1 MSEKNQDRGNFL
13 WRFSQKFQFAAD
25 KIIPDSLVFCL
36 ILTFIVYFA
45 AVIFTGSNP
54 VDLAMNWY
62 DGMWTQLAFS
72 MQMSLM
78 VILCAAVA
86 NSRQVTKAMNFLA
99 RCINSPALAMCVL
112 MVWGYVASFIN
123 WAFCTMSCTVL
134 AIAMCKRIKGI
145 HFPMMIVAGY
155 CTSCLGQTLSPT
167 CAVYG
172 LLATEGNYVQDF
184 FGSTVSQA
192 ESVYN
197 PANIAMFLTLAIMT
211 MVPAVVT
218 RPPVS
223 AGLSF
228 AADESALAQKEA
240 EWMKIDR
247 STFAGRLNGSRI
259 IMWLI
264 GLCGLLVIAHEF
276 ITKGF
281 LGALTLNFIITI
293 FLTANCFLYST
304 PSAFIGSIK
313 DSMHL
318 GTEVM
323 IQFPFYGGISGMM
336 TSSGL
341 AALVVAGLVKV
352 STAQTLPAVA
362 YLSAAVVNLFIPSQG
377 GQFIIQ
383 GPLLLEA
390 AQNLGADML
399 ATVNGFV
406 YGDQVTNLIQPL
418 YIIPALAMTGTK
430 LKQVWGF
437 MAFICV
443 FWLIATIIG
452 LILFPTIF

>member
-1 MSEKNQDRGNFL
+1 
-13 WRFSQKFQFAAD
+13 
-25 KIIPDSLVFCL
+25 
-36 ILTFIVYFA
+36 
-45 AVIFTGSNP
+45 
-54 VDLAMNWY
+54 
-62 DGMWTQLAFS
+62 
-72 MQMSLM
+72 
-78 VILCAAVA
+78 
-86 NSRQVTKAMNFLA
+86 
-99 RCINSPALAMCVL
+99 
-112 MVWGYVASFIN
+112 
-123 WAFCTMSCTVL
+123 
-134 AIAMCKRIKGI
+134 
-145 HFPMMIVAGY
+145 
-155 CTSCLGQTLSPT
+155 
-167 CAVYG
+167 
-172 LLATEGNYVQDF
+172 
-184 FGSTVSQA
+184 
-192 ESVYN
+192 
-197 PANIAMFLTLAIMT
+197 
-211 MVPAVVT
+211 
-218 RPPVS
+218 
-223 AGLSF
+223 
-228 AADESALAQKEA
+228 
-240 EWMKIDR
+240 MKIDR

>member
-1 MSEKNQDRGNFL
+1 MSEIKQEKGNFL

-25 KIIPDSLVFCL
+25 KIIPDSMVFCL

-45 AVIFTGSNP
+45 ALIFTGTGP
-54 VDLAMNWY
+54 VALAMQWF
-62 DGMWTQLAFS
+62 DGMWTQLAFA

-78 VILCAAVA
+78 VVVCAATA
-86 NSRQVTKAMNFLA
+86 NSKQVTHAMNKLA
-99 RCINSPALAMCVL
+99 SYINSPAVAMCVL
-112 MVWGYVASFIN
+112 MIWGYVASFIN

-134 AIAMCKRIKGI
+134 AVAMCKRIKGI

-184 FGSTVSQA
+184 FGRTLSQA
-192 ESVYN
+192 ETVYN
-197 PANIAMFLTLAIMT
+197 PANVAMFLTLAILT
-211 MVPAVVT
+211 MVLAVLT

-223 AGLSF
+223 ASISVA
-228 AADESALAQKEA
+228 AADAAMDKEA
-240 EWMKIDR
+240 EWMKVDR
-247 STFAGRLNGSRI
+247 STFAGKLNGSRI

-264 GLCGLLVIAHEF
+264 GVCGLIVIVHEF
-276 ITKGF
+276 ATKGF
-281 LGALTLNFIITI
+281 LGALSLNFIITFFI
-293 FLTANCFLYST
+293 TCNCFLYST
-304 PSAFIGSIK
+304 PTAFIGAHK

-318 GTEVM
+318 ATEVM
-323 IQFPFYGGISGMM
+323 FQFPFYGGISGIMS
-336 TSSGL
+336 SSGL
-341 AALVVAGLVKV
+341 AAMVVAGLVKV
-352 STAQTLPAVA
+352 STASTLPVVA

-383 GPLLLEA
+383 GPLLLNA
-390 AQNLGADML
+390 AQTLGADMVSV
-399 ATVNGFV
+399 VNGFV
-406 YGDQVTNLIQPL
+406 YGDQVTNLLQPL

-430 LKQVWGF
+430 LKDVWGF

-443 FWLIATIIG
+443 FWLVFTVAG
-452 LILFPTIF
+452 LMIFPAIF

>member
-1 MSEKNQDRGNFL
+1 M
-13 WRFSQKFQFAAD
+13 
-25 KIIPDSLVFCL
+25 P
-36 ILTFIVYFA
+36 
-45 AVIFTGSNP
+45 
-54 VDLAMNWY
+54 
-62 DGMWTQLAFS
+62 
-72 MQMSLM
+72 
-78 VILCAAVA
+78 
-86 NSRQVTKAMNFLA
+86 
-99 RCINSPALAMCVL
+99 
-112 MVWGYVASFIN
+112 
-123 WAFCTMSCTVL
+123 
-134 AIAMCKRIKGI
+134 
-145 HFPMMIVAGY
+145 
-155 CTSCLGQTLSPT
+155 
-167 CAVYG
+167 
-172 LLATEGNYVQDF
+172 
-184 FGSTVSQA
+184 
-192 ESVYN
+192 
-197 PANIAMFLTLAIMT
+197 
-211 MVPAVVT
+211 
-218 RPPVS
+218 
-223 AGLSF
+223 
-228 AADESALAQKEA
+228 
-240 EWMKIDR
+240 
-247 STFAGRLNGSRI
+247 GR
-259 IMWLI
+259 
-264 GLCGLLVIAHEF
+264 
-276 ITKGF
+276 F

-430 LKQVWGF
+430 LIRRMPISQS
-437 MAFICV
+437 
-443 FWLIATIIG
+443 
-452 LILFPTIF
+452 P